1 MTTRGAVLV
10 TGASSGMGK
19 ACALRLAQGGFTVFA
34 GVRKERDA
42 QALRESGSPRR
53 IPVILDVTND
63 QTIADA
69 FRTIS
74 DAVGTA
80 GLAGLVNNAG
90 IAVTGP
96 IELVSLQELRRQYEI
111 NVFGQVA
118 VTQAFLPLIRAAR
131 GRIINVGSVGARF
144 ALPFGGALNSSKA
157 AFESISDSLRMEL
170 RPWGIHVILV
180 SPGSIRTSAEAK
192 LVADSE
198 STVNAFSAEGKTRY
212 ASSYR
217 AFVQALLELESHGV
231 GPEVV
236 AETVYGALT
245 TRSPKRRYPVG
256 PKSRLLPFLFTML
269 PANIA
274 DTLRLRLFHVYRPFG
289 AIGAQTADQ
298 EPSRAA
304 PMARTALGRGEA
316 RR

>member
-1 MTTRGAVLV
+1 MSTNRAVLV

-19 ACALRLAQGGFTVFA
+19 ACALRLSEAGFTVFA
-34 GVRKERDA
+34 AVRKERDA
-42 QALRESGSPRR
+42 QELRESGSPRL
-53 IPVILDVTND
+53 IPIILDVTKD
-63 QTIADA
+63 QTISEA
-69 FRTIS
+69 FGKIR

-96 IELVSLQELRRQYEI
+96 IELVPVEELRRQFEI

-170 RPWGIHVILV
+170 RPWGIHVVLV

-198 STVNAFSAEGKTRY
+198 AAVNAFTPEGKARY
-212 ASSYR
+212 AASYR
-217 AFVQALLELESHGV
+217 AFVQALLKLESHGV

-236 AETVYGALT
+236 AETVYRALT

-256 PKSRLLPFLFTML
+256 PKSRLLPFLFTTL
-269 PANIA
+269 PAGVA

-289 AIGAQTADQ
+289 AVGH
-298 EPSRAA
+298 
-304 PMARTALGRGEA
+304 G
-316 RR
+316 